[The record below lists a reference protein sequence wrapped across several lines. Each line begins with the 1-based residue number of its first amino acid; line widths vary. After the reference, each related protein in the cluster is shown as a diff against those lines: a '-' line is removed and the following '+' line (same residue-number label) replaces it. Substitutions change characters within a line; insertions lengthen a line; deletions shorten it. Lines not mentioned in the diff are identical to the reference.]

1 MPSRTYLYLFL
12 FGLAITIFIAQ
23 FQPIPGYLDSD
34 YYYAGG
40 IQLATG
46 KGFTEPYLWNYLDGT
61 TSLPHPSHSYWMPLA
76 SIISALGMWLTGQT
90 TYGSARLF
98 FLLIAALIP
107 PLTAALAYTF
117 SQRRDLAIASGVLAI
132 FSVYHAPFVGV
143 TDNFSLFMLFG
154 GLYFIFATQLIQD
167 PTRIRN
173 WFLLG
178 LLAGL
183 MTLSRSDG
191 LLWLAL
197 TFLFAINRVNKY
209 TSTQVNTPIDHST
222 RNYTLPKLHRDN
234 VSAVEGTQHAT
245 HPAFIFHPSSFILA
259 LLGFLLITSPWYARN
274 LSVYGSPMAPGGSRT
289 LWLENYDQT
298 FVYPPTELTKE
309 SFLALGWDHISK
321 DRLWALNMN
330 LQSGFAAHGGII
342 LFPFIVAGIIYYW
355 KDERVKL
362 VSLAWLILFF
372 VMTFLFPFAGA
383 RGAFFHAGAALQPMW
398 WTLAPLGLESILLS
412 LRKRGIGNDQNRVVF
427 RSALVMVAMI
437 LTVYVVYLRIFTLGW
452 GEGEDANYPV
462 IEKFLVTNGIQ
473 NNDIVI
479 VRNAPGYYLAT
490 GRSAI
495 SIPYGGEQA
504 ILDAADQFN
513 ADYLVLEP
521 AAVLDPIKDLFQ
533 NPENRDKFIYLGEL
547 DGAHIY
553 RLEIK

>member
-1 MPSRTYLYLFL
+1 MSSRIYFFL
-12 FGLAITIFIAQ
+12 FFFALAVTAFIAQ

-46 KGFTEPYLWNYLDGT
+46 KGFTEPYLWNYLDNT
-61 TSLPHPSHSYWMPLA
+61 TSLPHPSHSYWQPLS
-76 SIISALGMWLTGQT
+76 SIVAALGMWFTGQT
-90 TYGSARLF
+90 TYASARLF

-154 GLYFIFATQLIQD
+154 GLYFICATQLLQD
-167 PTRIRN
+167 PTRTRN
-173 WFLLG
+173 WFWLG
-178 LLAGL
+178 LLSGL

-191 LLWLAL
+191 LLWLAI
-197 TFLFAINRVNKY
+197 TFLFAARDLRP
-209 TSTQVNTPIDHST
+209 STFNLRFSREV
-222 RNYTLPKLHRDN
+222 
-234 VSAVEGTQHAT
+234 
-245 HPAFIFHPSSFILA
+245 FILYLSSFILI
-259 LLGFLLITSPWYARN
+259 LFGFLLIMSPWYARN
-274 LSVYGSPMAPGGSRT
+274 LSIYGSPMAPGGSRA

-309 SFLALGWDHISK
+309 SFLALGLDHIIK
-321 DRLWALNMN
+321 DRMWALSNN

-362 VSLAWLILFF
+362 VSFAWLILFF
-372 VMTFLFPFAGA
+372 VMTFIFPFAGA

-412 LRKRGIGNDQNRVVF
+412 LRKRGIGNDQNRVIF
-427 RSALVMVAMI
+427 RSALIMVAMI
-437 LTVYVVYLRIFTLGW
+437 LTVYVVYLRLFTLGW

-462 IEKFLVTNGIQ
+462 VEQLLVDNGIKD
-473 NNDIVI
+473 NDIVI
-479 VRNAPGYYLAT
+479 VRNAPGYYLVT

-504 ILDAADQFN
+504 ILEAADQFD
-513 ADYLVLEP
+513 AYYLVLEP
-521 AAVLDPIKDLFQ
+521 AAVLDPLKDLFQ
-533 NPENRDKFIYLGEL
+533 NPENRNKFIYLGEL
-547 DGAHIY
+547 DGARIY
-553 RLEIK
+553 KLELK

>member
-1 MPSRTYLYLFL
+1 MTLRTYLFL
-12 FGLAITIFIAQ
+12 FIFGLAVPVFIAQ

-46 KGFTEPYLWNYLDGT
+46 NGFTEPYLWNYLDGT

-76 SIISALGMWLTGQT
+76 SIVSALGMWLTGQT
-90 TYGSARLF
+90 TYTSARLF

-117 SQRRDLAIASGVLAI
+117 SQRRDLAITSGILAI

-143 TDNFSLFMLFG
+143 TDNFSLFMLLG

-167 PTRIRN
+167 PTRIQN

-178 LLAGL
+178 LLSGL

-197 TFLFAINRVNKY
+197 TFLFA
-209 TSTQVNTPIDHST
+209 T
-222 RNYTLPKLHRDN
+222 RNLQPPTSN
-234 VSAVEGTQHAT
+234 VQR
-245 HPAFIFHPSSFILA
+245 SSFILHLSSFIFA
-259 LLGFLLITSPWYARN
+259 LLGFLLIMSPWYARN
-274 LSVYGSPMAPGGSRT
+274 LNIYGTLMAPGGSRA

-309 SFLALGWDHISK
+309 SFIALGWDHIIAG
-321 DRLWALNMN
+321 RMWALNMN

-342 LFPFIVAGIIYYW
+342 LFPFIVAGIIYYR

-398 WTLAPLGLESILLS
+398 WSLAPLGLESILLS

-427 RSALVMVAMI
+427 RSALIMVAMI
-437 LTVYVVYLRIFTLGW
+437 LTVYVVYLRLFTLGW

-462 IEKFLVTNGIQ
+462 IEQFLVENGIE

-479 VRNAPGYYLAT
+479 VRNAPGYYLET

-495 SIPYGGEQA
+495 SIPYGGEDA
-504 ILDAADQFN
+504 ILGAAVQFDAY
-513 ADYLVLEP
+513 YLVLEP
-521 AAVLDPIKDLFQ
+521 EAVLDPLKDLFQ
-533 NPENRDKFIYLGEL
+533 NPESRSKFVYLGEL
-547 DGAHIY
+547 DGARIY
-553 RLEIK
+553 RLELE

>member
-1 MPSRTYLYLFL
+1 MTFRNYLFLFL
-12 FGLAITIFIAQ
+12 FGLAVTVFIAL
-23 FQPIPGYLDSD
+23 FQHIPGYLDSD

-40 IQLATG
+40 IQIAKG
-46 KGFTEPYLWNYLDGT
+46 HGFTEPYLWNFLDGT

-76 SIISALGMWLTGQT
+76 SIISALGMWITGQT

-98 FLLIAALIP
+98 FLLIAAFIP

-117 SQRRDLAIASGVLAI
+117 SQRRDLAIASGLLAI

-154 GLYFIFATQLIQD
+154 GLYFLLVTQLIQN
-167 PTRIRN
+167 PSRTRN
-173 WFLLG
+173 WLFLG

-191 LLWLAL
+191 LLWLGITL
-197 TFLFAINRVNKY
+197 LFALSRKKH
-209 TSTQVNTPIDHST
+209 TTENTNYQPPITNHLLLIT
-222 RNYTLPKLHRDN
+222 YY
-234 VSAVEGTQHAT
+234 
-245 HPAFIFHPSSFILA
+245 SFLA
-259 LLGFLLITSPWYARN
+259 LLGFLLIMSPWYVRN
-274 LSVYGSPMAPGGSRT
+274 LNVYGSLMAPGGSRA
-289 LWLENYDQT
+289 LWLANYDQT
-298 FVYPPTELTKE
+298 FIYPPTALTMQ
-309 SFLALGWDHISK
+309 SFLALGWNHIIK
-321 DRLWALNMN
+321 DRLWALSNN

-342 LFPFIVAGIIYYW
+342 LFPFIIAGIIYYW

-372 VMTFLFPFAGA
+372 VMTFIFPFAGA

-398 WTLAPLGLESILLS
+398 WSLAPLGLESILLS
-412 LRKRGIGNDQNRVVF
+412 LRKRGIGNDNNRVVF
-427 RSALVMVAMI
+427 RSALIMVAMI
-437 LTVYVVYLRIFTLGW
+437 LTVYVVYLRLFTLGW

-462 IEKFLVTNGIQ
+462 IEQFLVEKGIK
-473 NNDIVI
+473 NDDIVI
-479 VRNAPGYYLAT
+479 VRNAPGYYLET

-504 ILDAADQFN
+504 ILDAADQFK

-521 AAVLDPIKDLFQ
+521 QAVLDPIKDLFQ
-533 NPENRDKFIYLGEL
+533 NPENSNKFVYLGEL

-553 RLEIK
+553 KLELK

>member
-1 MPSRTYLYLFL
+1 MTFRNCLFLFL
-12 FGLAITIFIAQ
+12 FGLAVTVFIAL
-23 FQPIPGYLDSD
+23 FQHIPGYLDSD

-40 IQLATG
+40 IQIAKG
-46 KGFTEPYLWNYLDGT
+46 NGFTEPYLWNFLDGT

-90 TYGSARLF
+90 NYGSARLF
-98 FLLIAALIP
+98 FLLIAAFIP

-117 SQRRDLAIASGVLAI
+117 SQRRDLAIASGLLAI

-154 GLYFIFATQLIQD
+154 GLYFLLITQLIQN
-167 PTRIRN
+167 PTRTRN
-173 WFLLG
+173 WILLG
-178 LLAGL
+178 LLSGL

-191 LLWLAL
+191 LLWLGI
-197 TFLFAINRVNKY
+197 TFVFAFSRKKHTTENSNY
-209 TSTQVNTPIDHST
+209 QVPIT
-222 RNYTLPKLHRDN
+222 NNLLLITYY
-234 VSAVEGTQHAT
+234 
-245 HPAFIFHPSSFILA
+245 SFLA
-259 LLGFLLITSPWYARN
+259 LLGFLLIMSPWYARN
-274 LSVYGSPMAPGGSRT
+274 LSVYGSLMAPGGSRA
-289 LWLENYDQT
+289 LWLANYDQT
-298 FVYPPTELTKE
+298 FIYPPSALSMQ
-309 SFLALGWDHISK
+309 SFLALGWKHIIA
-321 DRLWALNMN
+321 DRLWALNNN

-342 LFPFIVAGIIYYW
+342 LFPFIIAGIIYYW

-362 VSLAWLILFF
+362 ACLAWLILFF
-372 VMTFLFPFAGA
+372 VMTFVFPFAGA

-398 WTLAPLGLESILLS
+398 WSLAPLGLESILLS
-412 LRKRGIGNDQNRVVF
+412 LRKRGIGNDNNRVVF
-427 RSALVMVAMI
+427 RSALIMVAMI
-437 LTVYVVYLRIFTLGW
+437 LTVYVVYLRLFTLGW

-462 IEKFLVTNGIQ
+462 IEQFLVQNGIK
-473 NNDIVI
+473 NDDIVI
-479 VRNAPGYYLAT
+479 VRNAPGYYLET

-521 AAVLDPIKDLFQ
+521 AAVLDPIKDLFKD
-533 NPENRDKFIYLGEL
+533 PENSNRFVYLGEL

-553 RLEIK
+553 KLELK

>member
-1 MPSRTYLYLFL
+1 MTFRTYLYLFL
-12 FGLAITIFIAQ
+12 FGLAVTVFIAQ

-34 YYYAGG
+34 YYFGGG
-40 IQLATG
+40 IQLAMG

-76 SIISALGMWLTGQT
+76 SIISAMGMWLTGQT

-154 GLYFIFATQLIQD
+154 GLYFIFVTQLIQD
-167 PTRIRN
+167 PTRTRN

-197 TFLFAINRVNKY
+197 TLLFAIRHFRS
-209 TSTQVNTPIDHST
+209 STFNLRPST
-222 RNYTLPKLHRDN
+222 
-234 VSAVEGTQHAT
+234 
-245 HPAFIFHPSSFILA
+245 FIPHLSSFILIIF
-259 LLGFLLITSPWYARN
+259 GFLLIMSPWYARN
-274 LSVYGSPMAPGGSRT
+274 LSVYGTIMAPGGSRA
-289 LWLENYDQT
+289 LWLANYDQT

-309 SFLALGWDHISK
+309 SFLALGWDHIIA
-321 DRLWALNMN
+321 DRMWALSNN

-372 VMTFLFPFAGA
+372 VMTFIFPFAGA

-398 WTLAPLGLESILLS
+398 WSLAPLGLESILLS

-427 RSALVMVAMI
+427 RSALIMVAMI
-437 LTVYVVYLRIFTLGW
+437 LTVYVVYLRLFTLGW
-452 GEGEDANYPV
+452 GEGEDASYPV
-462 IEKFLVTNGIQ
+462 IEQFLVENGIEDS
-473 NNDIVI
+473 DIVI
-479 VRNAPGYYLAT
+479 VRNAPGYYLET

-504 ILDAADQFN
+504 ILDAANQFN

-521 AAVLDPIKDLFQ
+521 EAVLDPIKDLFQ
-533 NPENRDKFIYLGEL
+533 NPEKSNKFIYLGEL

-553 RLEIK
+553 RLELK